1 MELNLI
7 HLIDFEKGCYVG
19 QEVIARLDTYDKVQ
33 KKLIML
39 NKINSS
45 DLINSSGSKITSE
58 DKDNCMIVVR
68 KKFIDL

>member
-1 MELNLI
+1 M
-7 HLIDFEKGCYVG
+7 K
-19 QEVIARLDTYDKVQ
+19 A
-33 KKLIML
+33 IML

-45 DLINSSGSKITSE
+45 DLINSSGSQITSE